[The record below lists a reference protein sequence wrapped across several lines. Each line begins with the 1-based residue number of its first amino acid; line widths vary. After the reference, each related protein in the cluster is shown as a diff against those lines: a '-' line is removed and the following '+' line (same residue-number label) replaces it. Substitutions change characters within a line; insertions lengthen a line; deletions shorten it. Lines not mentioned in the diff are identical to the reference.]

1 LPNDLKILKYF
12 LWDQLFLKFH
22 INKMIGIPE
31 YKAAAQSIEEFIH
44 SQAGLIKT
52 DLASCTFTIFD
63 LETSGFFPEIGDEIL
78 SIGAIKMKDLCIQY
92 DDAFYTV
99 MKPINKIPK
108 NIQEL
113 TGLSSDTLDK
123 AQSFPVGL
131 KRFLEYSKG
140 SILVAHPATFDI
152 EFIKKVIKQWKLPCF
167 SPAYIDSHVLAND
180 LFSGKRNYLD
190 HLIDRLNIT
199 ERERHHALNDA
210 IMTADIFVQLLRSY
224 AETSFTMVE
233 ELLEIETHS

>member
-1 LPNDLKILKYF
+1 
-12 LWDQLFLKFH
+12 
-22 INKMIGIPE
+22 MIGIPE
-31 YKAAAQSIEEFIH
+31 YKEAAQSIEEFMH

-63 LETSGFFPEIGDEIL
+63 LETTGFFPEIGDEIL
-78 SIGAIKMKDLCIQY
+78 SIGAIKVKDFRIQY

-99 MKPINKIPK
+99 MKPINKIPR

-123 AQSFPVGL
+123 AQSFPEGL

-152 EFIKKVIKQWKLPCF
+152 EFIKKVIKQWQLPCF
-167 SPAYIDSHVLAND
+167 LPKYIDSHVLAND

-210 IMTADIFVQLLRSY
+210 IMTADIFVQLLSSY
-224 AETSFTMVE
+224 R
-233 ELLEIETHS
+233 